1 MPENRQQERLLPG
14 PHPAPLLGR
23 EEKRVVG
30 VEKAVDQ
37 EGIWG
42 LLRFYF
48 GSLRACDASSF
59 WSRQLVP
66 FFSESWD

>member
-1 MPENRQQERLLPG
+1 MMENRQKERLLPG
-14 PHPAPLLGR
+14 PCPAPLLRG
-23 EEKRVVG
+23 EEKRVAG

-48 GSLRACDASSF
+48 
-59 WSRQLVP
+59 
-66 FFSESWD
+66 